1 MTIDQWFTI
10 IQTDERFSSVCISK
24 VNYWNIEK
32 RVPKLNEWCR
42 YTDIG
47 NKFGNGILTINDYTE
62 VEDSYVS
69 CLKQIARKCG
79 CSFLYVR
86 GYSSTCEESENLK
99 GVKVS
104 INHIDSIFRESFRD
118 NNSVILYNMSNNLLI
133 EFYTDL
139 VCSVFSLLKENELNA
154 IVREYGLFCI
164 QSSEFHHIDTYL
176 NKLLDADYKPEKR
189 FVIVKYN
196 PRYYDEEKY
205 LRNEW
210 TSIADVGLTF
220 DDGILTMEDYI
231 RVENNY
237 ISCIKEIVEATGC
250 KKLMVG
256 FIEGHYRLKIKKA
269 NNEIRYVY
277 PRSLLNLKD
286 IDDVLKKVI
295 REEEWVVLINKS
307 KGVMIDFGYDLY
319 LHIRCN
325 LEIDKVRKIVKKN
338 NLFFD
343 PRNQM
348 HNKSHSTGSFR

>member
-86 GYSSTCEESENLK
+86 DYSSTCEESENLK

-104 INHIDSIFRESFRD
+104 INNIDSIFRESFRD
-118 NNSVILYNMSNNLLI
+118 NNNVIFYNMSNNLLI

-210 TSIADVGLTF
+210 TSFADVGLAF

-237 ISCIKEIVEATGC
+237 ISCIKEIVEGKFVDFYNDELEKGYFHDECDYACFLYQRGITDDNY
-250 KKLMVG
+250 MED
-256 FIEGHYRLKIKKA
+256 IYY
-269 NNEIRYVY
+269 YVKDG
-277 PRSLLNLKD
+277 NLY
-286 IDDVLKKVI
+286 VLKPFKVY
-295 REEEWVVLINKS
+295 S
-307 KGVMIDFGYDLY
+307 PFG
-319 LHIRCN
+319 
-325 LEIDKVRKIVKKN
+325 EDKYYKDEDYYIQITDYK
-338 NLFFD
+338 
-343 PRNQM
+343 
-348 HNKSHSTGSFR
+348 